1 MDWVYR
7 FDARALKELKPKF
20 KAVGRSRPEGGNLR
34 VRHVD
39 VDFREASLRI
49 AKNVDHMTIGS
60 RSDTSISC
68 PPVTPTGGVFEM
80 LKKNSLCF
88 GTPELILRT
97 KFHGIICGE
106 PVATLHIGIAG
117 RFTSY
122 RKDSDEKHKRC
133 EEGRALHPLEVLQ
146 IGERFQVELRR
157 SKCSRFELLLGD
169 DRLTHRKTHA
179 RDSGGEW
186 CLKFPTSCG
195 GAGHMLVTQ
204 HSTIPDMWPR
214 PYILQEFIRMTDPRV
229 YRTYIAGS
237 SLFGWVTRKFPP
249 GAKPAHGSRTH
260 AAPSTNSKHRPRPK
274 LPRPLQAHSL
284 LSA

>member
-1 MDWVYR
+1 MTNGGCILNSGSAAWAFEPLAHELSKALDVPISEKPHRHNYVLAYENLSEIPSS
-7 FDARALKELKPKF
+7 FIPLRALEITADKRKIAEVFTTNAVPAPK
-20 KAVGRSRPEGGNLR
+20 
-34 VRHVD
+34 
-39 VDFREASLRI
+39 
-49 AKNVDHMTIGS
+49 T
-60 RSDTSISC
+60 
-68 PPVTPTGGVFEM
+68 
-80 LKKNSLCF
+80 
-88 GTPELILRT
+88 
-97 KFHGIICGE
+97 
-106 PVATLHIGIAG
+106 
-117 RFTSY
+117 
-122 RKDSDEKHKRC
+122 
-133 EEGRALHPLEVLQ
+133 
-146 IGERFQVELRR
+146 
-157 SKCSRFELLLGD
+157 LLLD
-169 DRLTHRKTHA
+169 SPTAVLTHA